1 MIALQNVTNRYG
13 VWAVRVWWVGGFWW
27 VVGWV
32 GAWFGRVWVCGL
44 AGGWVGGSIGERVGE
59 WGLVCA
65 GVGGFGRV
73 WVGVWVCVAKS
84 KTNLAAMSV
93 CQKTVC
99 AIPCFVGA

>member
-1 MIALQNVTNRYG
+1 M
-13 VWAVRVWWVGGFWW
+13 
-27 VVGWV
+27 VGWV

>member
-1 MIALQNVTNRYG
+1 MELR
-13 VWAVRVWWVGGFWW
+13 AVIIYNHELVNIEIRIHVLVS
-27 VVGWV
+27 VNS
-32 GAWFGRVWVCGL
+32 ACGRWKSGT
-44 AGGWVGGSIGERVGE
+44 GGWVGGSIGERVGE
-59 WGLVCA
+59 WGLVWA